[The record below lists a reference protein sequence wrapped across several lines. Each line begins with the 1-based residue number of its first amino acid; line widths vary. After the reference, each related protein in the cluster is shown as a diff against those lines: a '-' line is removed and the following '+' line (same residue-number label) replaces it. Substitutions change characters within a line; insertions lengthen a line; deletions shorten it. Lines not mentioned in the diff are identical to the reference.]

1 MSGAGVRL
9 RKDLQLRIHGAFP
22 SAPRFLI
29 FCVSR
34 HSPPNSATDAV
45 QRVLAEC
52 WVQTL
57 HVRNEF
63 SLRSLE
69 WWRDLTLGL
78 LLGGSLIWALS
89 DTTFHWETVKT
100 HAFAEVVCV
109 AIPLALALLSPR
121 RVLTVFWGWSL
132 YRKHRYWSLPLRF
145 SRLSRPFKQHDGLI
159 DTMQVHCERKGG
171 KVVKRITEQAQ
182 LILRLYELRR
192 ETLMREARSFVGGEF
207 LPQTDDE
214 LVAILS
220 KGGKESGFV
229 LQVYGYWDMVCAFV
243 RHRML
248 SEPLVYDTCQEMYFQ
263 YAKIQPHLRGFRRK
277 MNLPEWMQ
285 SIEKVV
291 EGSAKGK
298 KRLAAMQASLA
309 RMRRQ
314 KQEKPAD
321 QASPTSR

>member
-34 HSPPNSATDAV
+34 HSPTNSATDAA

-63 SLRSLE
+63 SLRSPE

-109 AIPLALALLSPR
+109 AILLALALLSPR
-121 RVLTVFWGWSL
+121 P
-132 YRKHRYWSLPLRF
+132 LPLRF
-145 SRLSRPFKQHDGLI
+145 TFIKTFQAARRFDRYHAGSL
-159 DTMQVHCERKGG
+159 RK
-171 KVVKRITEQAQ
+171 
-182 LILRLYELRR
+182 
-192 ETLMREARSFVGGEF
+192 
-207 LPQTDDE
+207 
-214 LVAILS
+214 
-220 KGGKESGFV
+220 
-229 LQVYGYWDMVCAFV
+229 
-243 RHRML
+243 
-248 SEPLVYDTCQEMYFQ
+248 
-263 YAKIQPHLRGFRRK
+263 
-277 MNLPEWMQ
+277 
-285 SIEKVV
+285 
-291 EGSAKGK
+291 EG
-298 KRLAAMQASLA
+298 R
-309 RMRRQ
+309 
-314 KQEKPAD
+314 
-321 QASPTSR
+321 